1 MEFCITVCR
10 IPEVKLPPLV
20 KGGDFIAWGNTSQWK
35 NGFKSTNYANLSLS
49 DGKFSR
55 CFIYLGCIYL
65 YNQHLGEKFMPLKI
79 NT

>member
-10 IPEVKLPPLV
+10 MPEAKLPRV
-20 KGGDFIAWGNTSQWK
+20 KGGDFIAWNGTSQWK
-35 NGFKSTNYANLSLS
+35 NGFKSANSANLSRS

-65 YNQHLGEKFMPLKI
+65 YNQRL
-79 NT
+79 